1 MQTFADAK
9 HLATDKSIPAAKSP
23 DNSTNITHVV

>member
-9 HLATDKSIPAAKSP
+9 HLATDKSIPVAKSF
-23 DNSTNITHVV
+23 DNSINMKHVV